1 MFLISTLAIKL
12 IKRNRNKNEI
22 KSTYINEYKKDINT
36 KKIFEKE
43 KYNNNIKIINSNS
56 NENNKCYLS
65 TENAKIKLAHL
76 ILTRFIFE
84 FEGNKVFQKLIYSEA
99 YIKNG
104 IRTMK
109 KYLFPSLE
117 NQSCKNFIWILLLG
131 DKADMSYIKSLLDLN
146 TNSFESLIMYQ
157 KDFKNYVKDI
167 SKGLDF
173 LLTTRIDSD
182 DCIYYDAVNDVRKL
196 IDINKPIFL
205 HGYNKG
211 VYYFEANDKY
221 YDYYNNFDNRGVM
234 SIFIS
239 LILNLNKVN
248 DTITIFDLG
257 DHTYIKKTLLKKY
270 KSFGIKELDYDPS
283 LFDES
288 SQKFIYVRQNFSI
301 SFDFTQRI
309 PQQLTPI
316 EFNISKLFG
325 K

>member
-1 MFLISTLAIKL
+1 MKL
-12 IKRNRNKNEI
+12 IASIFLSLVLILALTIKHIKRK
-22 KSTYINEYKKDINT
+22 IN
-36 KKIFEKE
+36 
-43 KYNNNIKIINSNS
+43 

-65 TENAKIKLAHL
+65 KENSKIKLTHL

-117 NQSCKNFIWILLLG
+117 NQSCKNFTWILLLG

-288 SQKFIYVRQNFSI
+288 SQKFIYVRQNYSI

-309 PQQLTPI
+309 PKQLTPI
-316 EFNISKLFG
+316 EFNVSKIFG